1 MKIENISTSIVLLA
15 KNHHVMGLHPSFLS
29 NENIVPFDWGTTGEI
44 ICTPAFSTVNYKNNY
59 SFNIDNNKLQIIN
72 KDITLFL
79 EDSKVAD
86 LAIKY
91 INRLDYINYYAI
103 GINFTFFIY
112 LENPEKFLIEKFF
125 NLNMLEKFPKKL
137 KKVELKFT
145 CKLDS
150 TILNLNLKSGL
161 LENRNEDITGKGIFI
176 DTNYHY
182 DLKSKNRI
190 EDSKEYLL
198 TYNEKCIHIRET
210 INKVINNGKL

>member
-15 KNHHVMGLHPSFLS
+15 KNHHVTGLHPSFLS
-29 NENIVPFDWGTTGEI
+29 NENIVPSDWETTGEI
-44 ICTPAFSTVNYKNNY
+44 ICTPAFSTVSYKNNY
-59 SFNIDNNKLQIIN
+59 SFYIDNNKLQIIN

-91 INRLDYINYYAI
+91 INRLNYINYSAI

-112 LENPEKFLIEKFF
+112 LENPEKFLIEKF
-125 NLNMLEKFPKKL
+125 PKKL

-150 TILNLNLKSGL
+150 TMLNLNLKSGL

-176 DTNYHY
+176 DANYHY